1 MLVSE
6 AKTLYNKAIEQTF
19 EASPASLSDFIIRER
34 LIGGA
39 AELKRFL
46 DQPSLIEADLNQQL
60 TALNDAN

>member
-1 MLVSE
+1 MLYKRAV
-6 AKTLYNKAIEQTF
+6 EQTF
-19 EASPASLSDFIIRER
+19 ESSPASLSDFIVRER

-39 AELKRFL
+39 SELKRFL